1 MCWIYI
7 KGMEKDLDYILLRLC
22 FKVKYILESF
32 FFFFFFFF
40 VFDMIKKCGQKEN
53 ILS

>member
-22 FKVKYILESF
+22 FNVFYFFYS